1 MENLLKI
8 TNDLLNSFYQ
18 YLFTNSLISTLSLL
32 FIFIGFIGFFYLI
45 IKKTLTYSIKKI
57 AKRFKWISILIKS
70 NLLNYVTLLILGLTF
85 YSFLT
90 QRSPNQTLII
100 KIVLIYLIVIL
111 VLILET
117 FIKKFEKFYQK
128 TQIYKNH
135 PTKSFFQVSRII
147 LYSLATLYSIGTLMN
162 QSPLTILSGIGA
174 LTAIIIFVFK
184 DTILGFVAS
193 IQITT
198 YDMLHINDWI
208 KIPKYNINGKVL
220 EITLNTIKIR
230 NWDNTI
236 TCLPAYILIS
246 EPFKNYRFMQIS
258 KKRKMKKT
266 ISIDLQSIHPVTQ
279 KEKPSIPTTK
289 PNIKNVLKKTSPINN
304 LESFRK
310 YILSYL
316 KNHPKISKQSPII
329 IKYKTIDEKGLVLEI
344 HAYITEVDWLLYE
357 TIQSSIIEHLITSMN
372 SFNLKFFQNFFSKSI
387 K

>member
-1 MENLLKI
+1 MENLPKI
-8 TNDLLNSFYQ
+8 TISFLNFFYQ
-18 YLFTNSLISTLSLL
+18 YLFTNTFISTLSLL

-45 IKKTLTYSIKKI
+45 IKKTLIYSITKI
-57 AKRFKWISILIKS
+57 AKKFKWISILIKN
-70 NLLNYVTLLILGLTF
+70 NLLSYITLLILGLTF

-90 QRSPNQTLII
+90 QKNPSQTLII

-117 FIKKFEKFYQK
+117 FIKTFEKFYQK

-135 PTKSFFQVSRII
+135 PLKIFFQVLRIT
-147 LYSLATLYSIGTLMN
+147 LYTLATLYSIGTLMN

-198 YDMLHINDWI
+198 YDMLRINDWI
-208 KIPKYNINGKVL
+208 KIPKYNIDGKVL
-220 EITLNTIKIR
+220 EITLNTIKIK

-266 ISIDLQSIHPVTQ
+266 IPIDLQSIHPLTQ
-279 KEKPSIPTTK
+279 KEKQSITTTN
-289 PNIKNVLKKTSPINN
+289 PNIKNVLKHPPPINN
-304 LESFRK
+304 LESFRN
-310 YILSYL
+310 YILLYL
-316 KNHPKISKQSPII
+316 KKHPSISKESPIVT
-329 IKYKTIDEKGLVLEI
+329 KYKTIDEKGLVLEI
-344 HAYITEVDWLLYE
+344 HAFITETDWSLYE
-357 TIQSSIIEHLITSMN
+357 TIQSSVIEHLIISMN
-372 SFNLKFFQNFFSKSI
+372 SFNLKFFQNFLPKPV